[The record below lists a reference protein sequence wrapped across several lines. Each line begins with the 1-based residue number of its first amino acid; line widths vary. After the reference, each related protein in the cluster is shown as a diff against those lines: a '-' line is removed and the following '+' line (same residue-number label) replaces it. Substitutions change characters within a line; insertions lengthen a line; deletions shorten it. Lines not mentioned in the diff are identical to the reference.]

1 MIENYIKYLNFIESK
16 LNNFFE
22 KQKPYIFCKKGCGM
36 CCKNAEFPFTQIEIV
51 YLLSGIKDMDDET
64 LEQIMANI
72 KKIQQDKKNYTGEKF
87 TYDCPFLLNNVCSVY
102 EHRGIICRSFG
113 LLTVYENGKSRA
125 PFCCFKG
132 YNYSNVMDDDGKT
145 ISAEKFKKLGVEQ
158 EPLAFNVSY
167 NFLTDPDF
175 EKGFNFKFGEV
186 KPLIEWFNDVDTTE
200 IK

>member
-186 KPLIEWFNDVDTTE
+186 KPLIEWFNDVDATE